1 MCVNFLQTGAVL
13 AFPGFVF
20 SLSCSL
26 VIAGAYIMDTY
37 RGHLLIRNFTF
48 RNLRQTVVE
57 WIFFLF
63 FLGLPI
69 LCMCLTLL
77 ARLDNWWEITSL
89 FWVSSVAAFYFLF
102 TANVIFY
109 EMKACWDVTKNING
123 KENES
128 WFALIKSSILTRQKH
143 MYSGRTVI
151 SYLALGTIQDAE
163 YTDSASR
170 RNMVDPT
177 YEERMSTRSKMTLWK
192 RFSTEGN
199 GWGFFE
205 VVEPHTERIY
215 DIDDV
220 RDVRPYITSYTW
232 NLEKIFCRAKHSR
245 YIAIVRGPGALT
257 QAQLRSSIACSFI
270 GAFLIFFI
278 FFSALVYL
286 RLGVVFTMFM
296 LAVAVIASYPT
307 MRSTYNLYQTRN
319 GLSVGWSESDKQRSP
334 DETEAGANLVNRRE
348 HEDESE
354 CVYFVQ
360 EVYRITRPTIRFCWL
375 MFFLE
380 IILFYFYPLIALF
393 SVGNYPL
400 GIMFTVLVGISLLRY
415 YVNAAVVL
423 EESGRMDLVD
433 GANEYELWKNQSRLN
448 EIVGNI
454 TRGRSLG
461 VWLSV
466 LGSLG
471 FAFLALMLGAVGSGA
486 EDEAIVEAPKIFLD
500 DFEYEQFDSLRY
512 PSCQLSNDLGS
523 APLKTMAG
531 TFTCRS
537 ILWRNYDTHPNTL
550 SSIFDMFF
558 YLLLL

>member
-1 MCVNFLQTGAVL
+1 
-13 AFPGFVF
+13 
-20 SLSCSL
+20 
-26 VIAGAYIMDTY
+26 MDTY

-48 RNLRQTVVE
+48 RNLRNTVVE

-89 FWVSSVAAFYFLF
+89 FWVSSVAAFYFIF
-102 TANVIFY
+102 TFNVIFY
-109 EMKACWDVTKNING
+109 EMKACWDVTKNKNK

-128 WFALIKSSILTRQKH
+128 WFALIKASILTRQVH
-143 MYSGRTVI
+143 MYSGRKVI
-151 SYLALGTIQDAE
+151 SYLAMGTIQDAE

-177 YEERMSTRSKMTLWK
+177 YEEKISFRSKMTLWK
-192 RFSTEGN
+192 RFSAEGN
-199 GWGFFE
+199 GWNFFE
-205 VVEPHTERIY
+205 VVEEHTERIY
-215 DIDDV
+215 DIDDA
-220 RDVRPYITSYTW
+220 RDVRPYVTSYTW
-232 NLEKIFCRAKHSR
+232 SLEKIFCRPKHSR
-245 YIAIVRGPGALT
+245 YIAIIRGPGALT
-257 QAQLRSSIACSFI
+257 QAQMRSSIACSFI

-278 FFSALVYL
+278 FLAALVYL
-286 RLGVVFTMFM
+286 QLGAAFTILM
-296 LAVAVIASYPT
+296 LAVGVIVSYPT
-307 MRSTYNLYQTRN
+307 MRSTYNLYKTRED
-319 GLSVGWSESDKQRSP
+319 LTIGWSESDKQRSP
-334 DETEAGANLVNRRE
+334 DETEAGANLVCRRE
-348 HEDESE
+348 REDESE
-354 CVYFVQ
+354 CVYFVN
-360 EVYRITRPTIRFCWL
+360 EVYRITRPTTRFCWL
-375 MFFLE
+375 MFCLE
-380 IILFYFYPLIALF
+380 ITIFYFYPLVALF

-400 GIMFTVLVGISLLRY
+400 GIMFAVLVGISLLRY

-433 GANEYELWKNQSRLN
+433 GVNEYELWKNQSRLN

-486 EDEAIVEAPKIFLD
+486 EDEAIVEAPKIFLN
-500 DFEYEQFDSLRY
+500 DFEYEQVDSLRY
-512 PSCQLSNDLGS
+512 PTCQLSNDLGA

-531 TFTCRS
+531 TLLF
-537 ILWRNYDTHPNTL
+537 RNI
-550 SSIFDMFF
+550 S
-558 YLLLL
+558 